1 MNPTDSVSSPT
12 AATPGVIRP
21 PLFSPRLLFWTMPFF
36 ILALYGWEPRHTLA
50 QTGTLTPTPVE
61 QGTLPDATLV
71 FLPVIALQEEPT
83 PTPTPTPTTV
93 FAIIPVLEPP
103 IDRPAATNPD
113 LNLAIRGYVPIT
125 APLALIDV
133 GGDTDPHAPQLA
145 AIFDPPRLPTFRAAH
160 QVYDW
165 NWACGVDGCRG
176 QPISAPTVT
185 LVAVATTPG
194 EALTIPSRIP
204 EIYGGGF
211 RALVLYAEATRLTLA
226 YTRQDTPAVG
236 YLVHL
241 EGVAVDSALVALY
254 TAQNASGR
262 AHLPALHNNEQIG
275 VAATD
280 TILIAIR
287 DTGSF
292 MDPRSRKDWWVGY
305 LTR

>member
-1 MNPTDSVSSPT
+1 MNPPDVGSAPPAV
-12 AATPGVIRP
+12 TPVVVRP
-21 PLFSPRLLFWTMPFF
+21 PLCSPRLLFWAMPFF

-61 QGTLPDATLV
+61 QGTLPEATLV
-71 FLPVIALQEEPT
+71 FLPVVAMQEDPT
-83 PTPTPTPTTV
+83 PTPTPTPPTIFQLV
-93 FAIIPVLEPP
+93 PVLPP
-103 IDRPAATNPD
+103 PVDRPAATNPD
-113 LNLAIRGYVPIT
+113 LNLAMRGYVPIT
-125 APLALIDV
+125 ASLALIDV

-145 AIFDPPRLPTFRAAH
+145 AIFAPPRLPTFRAAH
-160 QVYDW
+160 RVYDW
-165 NWACGVDGCRG
+165 DWSCGADGCRG
-176 QPISAPTVT
+176 QPLAFPEVT

-194 EALTIPSRIP
+194 EALFIPARVP

-211 RALVLYAEATRLTLA
+211 RALVLYAEATRITLA

-254 TAQNASGR
+254 TAQNTSGR

-275 VAATD
+275 VAAAD

-292 MDPRSRKDWWVGY
+292 MDPRSRKDWWVGH

>member
-12 AATPGVIRP
+12 AATPA
-21 PLFSPRLLFWTMPFF
+21 PLFSPRLLFWAMPFF
-36 ILALYGWEPRHTLA
+36 ILALYGWEPPHTLA

-61 QGTLPDATLV
+61 QGTLPEATLV
-71 FLPVIALQEEPT
+71 FLPVIALQAEPT

-93 FAIIPVLEPP
+93 FAMIPVLEPP

-113 LNLAIRGYVPIT
+113 LNLAIRGYAPVT
-125 APLALIDV
+125 AALTLINV

-165 NWACGVDGCRG
+165 NWACGADGCRG
-176 QPISAPTVT
+176 QPISVPTVT

-194 EALTIPSRIP
+194 EALFIPSRIP

-211 RALVLYAEATRLTLA
+211 RALVLYAEAARLTLA

-241 EGVAVDSALVALY
+241 EGIAVDSALVALY
-254 TAQNASGR
+254 TAQNISGR
-262 AHLPALHNNEQIG
+262 THLPALHNNERIG

-292 MDPRSRKDWWVGY
+292 MDPRSRKDWWVGH

>member
-1 MNPTDSVSSPT
+1 MNQTDSVSAPT
-12 AATPGVIRP
+12 AAPPVASRP
-21 PLFSPRLLFWTMPFF
+21 PLFSLRLLFGAIPFL
-36 ILALYGWEPRHTLA
+36 ILAFYGWQPHSTFA
-50 QTGTLTPTPVE
+50 QTGTLTPTPLD

-71 FLPVIALQEEPT
+71 FLPVIARQVEPT
-83 PTPTPTPTTV
+83 PTPSPTPT
-93 FAIIPVLEPP
+93 AIFHLLPVLEPP

-113 LNLAIRGYVPIT
+113 LNLAIRGYLPIT
-125 APLALIDV
+125 APLVLLDV

-145 AIFDPPRLPTFRAAH
+145 ALFDPPRLPTFRAAH

-165 NWACGVDGCRG
+165 DWTCGADGCRG
-176 QPISAPTVT
+176 QPLAVPDVT

-194 EALTIPSRIP
+194 EALFIPSRVP
-204 EIYGGGF
+204 EIHAGGF
-211 RALVLYAEATRLTLA
+211 RALVLYAEATRITLA

-241 EGVAVDSALVALY
+241 EGIAVDSALVTLY
-254 TAQNASGR
+254 AAQNASGR
-262 AHLPALHNNEQIG
+262 THLPALHNNERLG
-275 VAATD
+275 VAAAE
-280 TILIAIR
+280 TILVAIR